1 MAANPASQEQ
11 TNCDRCGEPLV
22 PQAAFCESCGERT
35 RRARRLTRIAVRVE
49 LLVIAL
55 VLALVLGFAFI
66 YYQQG

>member
-1 MAANPASQEQ
+1 MATDLSGEQ
-11 TNCDRCGEPLV
+11 THCDRCGEPLL
-22 PQAAFCESCGERT
+22 PRAAFCDSCGERT

-49 LLVIAL
+49 LLVIVL